1 MNKNNTPIEVI
12 EYLVNYFETFNSLPT
27 PVIECQSS
35 GTAYTAFGTNL
46 QNKVTKAGGIK
57 ELLTTFQGRGVAKKE
72 KKAEVKATETESV
85 SATITKRVRPS
96 RSKAAIAA
104 RLAAQTDKD
113 GVIHISANDLEESR
127 VSLN

>member
-104 RLAAQTDKD
+104 RAAEKIASETAEQVT
-113 GVIHISANDLEESR
+113 A
-127 VSLN
+127 

>member
-12 EYLVNYFETFNSLPT
+12 EYLANYFETFNSLPT

-46 QNKVTKAGGIK
+46 QKKVEKAGGIK
-57 ELLTTFQGRGVAKKE
+57 ELLTTFTGRGQVKKE
-72 KKAEVKATETESV
+72 KKAEVKAE
-85 SATITKRVRPS
+85 IQKRVRPS

-104 RLAAQTDKD
+104 RQAEKLASEIT
-113 GVIHISANDLEESR
+113 EE
-127 VSLN
+127 VTA